1 MDNYKILTQDAFEKL
16 YNKLS
21 TQETFKQ
28 KMEKILKDRHYNATS
43 FCNAT
48 ELNRNIYS
56 NIKKE
61 EYKPS
66 LRIVVSICVGLKLN
80 VFDAEYLLQLAG
92 YVLVRTKKLD
102 FAYSI
107 LLENSREWDI
117 TECNNKLKEWGFKE
131 NDFLGSQAYQ

>member
-1 MDNYKILTQDAFEKL
+1 MDNYKILTQDAFENL
-16 YNKLS
+16 YNTLS

-28 KMEKILKDRHYNATS
+28 KMENILKNKHYNAAS

-117 TECNNKLKEWGFKE
+117 TE
-131 NDFLGSQAYQ
+131 